1 VISLYGCYLC
11 VYLIKDKAS
20 VIGID
25 KGYAFNRYTRQYESI
40 DIKKYLLIMFNEE
53 PILCALVLFLGA
65 SALVVIG
72 FAGYQ
77 SFLSGVNGMT
87 TNELAK
93 WGRLEGRLER
103 GETFITKTYVG
114 DQVDEGVKSAKEK
127 TSENTDINTNN
138 SDNNNSDNNS
148 DINNNNN
155 NNNNNEGVRK
165 RKGIHA
171 KDISKSKDKDKDKS
185 KTSALGMEEFYEG
198 IIKNGY
204 RYTTIS
210 KVEDLNNLYN
220 YGIKANFKEI
230 IFPEESIFE

>member
-1 VISLYGCYLC
+1 

-138 SDNNNSDNNS
+138 NNGSSILGIMSGHSAGFSKESNDFKIGFSETNQSSSKNYEITVEITKD
-148 DINNNNN
+148 DKYRGFVDRLFHYLV
-155 NNNNNEGVRK
+155 NENDK
-165 RKGIHA
+165 NIENFF
-171 KDISKSKDKDKDKS
+171 KDLYEKVKNDLTEIS
-185 KTSALGMEEFYEG
+185 E
-198 IIKNGY
+198 
-204 RYTTIS
+204 
-210 KVEDLNNLYN
+210 V
-220 YGIKANFKEI
+220 
-230 IFPEESIFE
+230 